1 MTPFLNSEQWG
12 SFVRGTLQVA
22 LAPGSYLV
30 LKGVLPADLAQQLI
44 IPLTTG
50 ITLVGGALL
59 TKWGV
64 MSHSASAVTAA
75 VNSESAPRVKV
86 VAETSASPAVNLTKD
101 GDIVKVS

>member
-1 MTPFLNSEQWG
+1 M
-12 SFVRGTLQVA
+12 A

-64 MSHSASAVTAA
+64 MTHSAPAVVAA
-75 VNSESAPRVKV
+75 VNSDSVPGVKA
-86 VAETSASPAVNLTKD
+86 VAATSASPAVAVTKD
-101 GDIVKVS
+101 GDVVKAS